1 MKIWSKIA
9 VRSFIFDL
17 VVFVYL
23 TFTDKYIFW
32 MKTAVREGKTTRR
45 PIKAIKKTLPYK
57 ECVMICQLLS
67 ESHYL

>member
-1 MKIWSKIA
+1 MKIWSTIA
-9 VRSFIFDL
+9 VPSFIFYL

-23 TFTDKYIFW
+23 TFTDESIFW
-32 MKTAVREGKTTRR
+32 MKTAVREGKMTRR

-57 ECVMICQLLS
+57 ECVMICQLLN